1 MEQKETILEK
11 LGRILSMAGNAI
23 MMNLL
28 FLLSCLPVVTMGA
41 AWNALFSAIR
51 YNVRGEKWFEGFKFG
66 FKIRFWRSLLGWTLM
81 LVLNAITILDF
92 TAYLMVD
99 AYSVE
104 GVVRLVASGVMM
116 LLSTGF
122 TGALILLNVYVPTSV
137 SNWLRNAVN
146 LVFKAPLQLALVGAL
161 MWFPLLLAMLAY
173 EFFYYFVMVF
183 VVAYFVLAAL
193 GITMLMKQP
202 LLDCLIEARTEGIL
216 TSEEGKQ
223 KPQADEE
230 ERSQE

>member
-1 MEQKETILEK
+1 MEK

>member
-41 AWNALFSAIR
+41 AWNALLSAIR

-92 TAYLMVD
+92 TAFLMVD
-99 AYSVE
+99 AYTVE
-104 GVVRLVASGVMM
+104 SVVRLVASGVMM

>member
-1 MEQKETILEK
+1 
-11 LGRILSMAGNAI
+11 MAGNAI
-23 MMNLL
+23 MMTLL

-202 LLDCLIEARTEGIL
+202 LLDCLIESRTEGIL